1 MISISKLL
9 EKLQAHSH
17 HRLWF
22 LIGGTLGFI
31 LLVALGVC
39 STYATL
45 NTNQQTQLV
54 NSHLQSNQKITLK
67 QLQQMEAR
75 LISLNTQLKENAVSP
90 EEIKAISAQVN
101 DIQSVIH
108 KLNDH
113 DSSSQIQSIVEKENL
128 KLFEKLTKVQ
138 KLVQQAKQQ
147 TVSHRYLSSMALP
160 FQVLGIDIWNGQP
173 MLTVAHKGES
183 ALMAKNDSRAGW
195 TLIDLNFESSQVVF
209 KNRQNQFVKLTV

>member
-1 MISISKLL
+1 MISISKLV
-9 EKLQAHSH
+9 EKLQTYPQY
-17 HRLWF
+17 RLWYLASGVF
-22 LIGGTLGFI
+22 GFI
-31 LLVALGVC
+31 LVVALGIC
-39 STYATL
+39 STYTTL
-45 NTNQQTQLV
+45 NTRHQTQLV
-54 NSHLQSNQKITLK
+54 DFHLQSNQKITLK
-67 QLQQMEAR
+67 QLQQMEAQ
-75 LISLNTQLKENAVSP
+75 LISLNTQLKVNSVSP
-90 EEIKAISAQVN
+90 DEIKAISAQLN
-101 DIQSVIH
+101 DIQTVIH

-113 DSSSQIQSIVEKENL
+113 DNSTQIQSIVEKENH

-138 KLVQQAKQQ
+138 KLIQQAKQQ